1 MDEYRG
7 VEYLKQKLNLK
18 QPRVRLRYN
27 YYEMK
32 ERTHNRGLL
41 TPPWLKGMYEAT
53 VGWCTQSV
61 DALADRL
68 IFRGFKENSDYYG
81 ANQIFAQNNPSIL
94 FGSAIKESLI
104 GSCAFVHITHGV
116 GEERTP
122 RLSVLTAQ
130 DATGIMDEQTGLL
143 KEGYAVLDRDKN
155 HMPVLEAYYTKEG
168 TQYYVNGRESEFEKN
183 PGSYPLLVPI
193 VYKADSKRPFGHSRI
208 TRSSMYLQQFAQ
220 NTMERAE
227 ITAEFYS
234 FPQKYV
240 SGTDPDIE
248 PMESWKASLSAFL
261 RFDKD
266 EDGDHPVIGQF
277 QQQSMTPYIEQV
289 RMAASMFAGHTGLT
303 LDDLGFVTDNPSS
316 AEAIKAA
323 HETLRLIARKAQM
336 DYGYAF
342 ANVGF
347 IAACVRDDADY
358 SKALTEDMT
367 AMWEPI
373 FEPDAAMLST
383 VGDGAI
389 KINQAIPGYFSK
401 ETLRDLTGIEAA
413 DDEPIGLEE
422 EEVVE
427 E

>member
-7 VEYLKQKLNLK
+7 VAYLKQKLDMK
-18 QPRVRLRYN
+18 KPRVRLRYN

-61 DALADRL
+61 DALSDRL
-68 IFRGFKENSDYYG
+68 IFKGFKENSDYYG
-81 ANQIFAQNNPSIL
+81 ANEIFAQNNPSIL
-94 FGSAIKESLI
+94 YSAAIKESLI
-104 GSCAFVHITHGV
+104 GSCAFVHITHGL

-122 RLSVLTAQ
+122 RLSVLTAS

-143 KEGYAVLDRDKN
+143 KEGYAVLDWDRDGK
-155 HMPVLEAYYTKEG
+155 PILEAYYTKEG
-168 TQYYVNGRESEFEKN
+168 TQYYLYGKETEFEKN

-193 VYKADSKRPFGHSRI
+193 VYKADSRRPFGHSRI

-248 PMESWKASLSAFL
+248 PLESWKASLSAFL

-266 EDGDHPVIGQF
+266 EAGDHPVIGQF
-277 QQQSMTPYIEQV
+277 QQQSMTPYIEQI
-289 RMAASMFAGHTGLT
+289 RMAASMFAPMQEQSIPQPQPTVSPG
-303 LDDLGFVTDNPSS
+303 PSRFAPKPAAAPTAPAPS
-316 AEAIKAA
+316 QQIKCP
-323 HETLRLIARKAQM
+323 HCGEIAGGGKFCGNCGQPLPQK
-336 DYGYAF
+336 
-342 ANVGF
+342 
-347 IAACVRDDADY
+347 CVCSSCGIDMPAG
-358 SKALTEDMT
+358 SKFCPNCGTK
-367 AMWEPI
+367 
-373 FEPDAAMLST
+373 
-383 VGDGAI
+383 V
-389 KINQAIPGYFSK
+389 N
-401 ETLRDLTGIEAA
+401 
-413 DDEPIGLEE
+413 
-422 EEVVE
+422 
-427 E
+427 

>member
-7 VEYLKQKLNLK
+7 VAYLKQKLTVK

-41 TPPWLKGMYEAT
+41 TPPWLRGVYEAT

-61 DALADRL
+61 DALAERL

-104 GSCAFVHITHGV
+104 GSCAFVHITHGL
-116 GEERTP
+116 GDERTP

-130 DATGIMDEQTGLL
+130 DATGVMDEQTGLL
-143 KEGYAVLDRDKN
+143 KEGYAVLDRDAN
-155 HMPVLEAYYTKEG
+155 GAPILEAYYTKEG

-227 ITAEFYS
+227 ISAEFYS

-240 SGTDPDIE
+240 SGTDPDID
-248 PMESWKASLSAFL
+248 PMDSWRASLSSFL

-266 EDGDHPVIGQF
+266 ESGDHPVLGQF

-358 SKALTEDMT
+358 SKALTEDMQP
-367 AMWEPI
+367 MWEPI

-389 KINQAIPGYFSK
+389 KINQAIPGYFNK
-401 ETLRDLTGIEAA
+401 ENLRDLTGIESAE
-413 DDEPIGLEE
+413 EPIGLEE
-422 EEVVE
+422 EVVE

>member
-143 KEGYAVLDRDKN
+143 KDGYAVLDRDKN
-155 HMPVLEAYYTKEG
+155 GYPALEAYYTKEG
-168 TQYYVNGRESEFEKN
+168 TQYYVNGKESEFE
-183 PGSYPLLVPI
+183 
-193 VYKADSKRPFGHSRI
+193 
-208 TRSSMYLQQFAQ
+208 
-220 NTMERAE
+220 
-227 ITAEFYS
+227 
-234 FPQKYV
+234 
-240 SGTDPDIE
+240 
-248 PMESWKASLSAFL
+248 
-261 RFDKD
+261 
-266 EDGDHPVIGQF
+266 
-277 QQQSMTPYIEQV
+277 
-289 RMAASMFAGHTGLT
+289 
-303 LDDLGFVTDNPSS
+303 
-316 AEAIKAA
+316 
-323 HETLRLIARKAQM
+323 
-336 DYGYAF
+336 
-342 ANVGF
+342 
-347 IAACVRDDADY
+347 
-358 SKALTEDMT
+358 
-367 AMWEPI
+367 
-373 FEPDAAMLST
+373 
-383 VGDGAI
+383 
-389 KINQAIPGYFSK
+389 
-401 ETLRDLTGIEAA
+401 
-413 DDEPIGLEE
+413 
-422 EEVVE
+422 
-427 E
+427 